1 MKLKFIIACLL
12 SLSAS
17 TLSAESA
24 DKLFQQANSLY
35 KAAKYEQAAQ
45 VYEQIIKQEK
55 QSAEVYYNLGNCY
68 YKLQQPGKTI
78 LNYERALKLNPGDE
92 DIQHNLKLA
101 NLKTVDKFEPV
112 PQLALVKWWGNFRNA
127 KSSGGWATL
136 AIILLW
142 VSLLLAAAY
151 LFITAYRKLIFSTA
165 VFFLL
170 TSFACLSI
178 AFANNNQ
185 AQNSGRGVL
194 LSSVAYVKSSPDMS
208 GTDVFVIHEGATFKI
223 LDNSE
228 EWYKI
233 RLEDGK
239 VGWLTKNYFDK
250 I

>member
-1 MKLKFIIACLL
+1 MLVL
-12 SLSAS
+12 SLFAFSV
-17 TLSAESA
+17 SAESA
-24 DKLFQQANSLY
+24 EKLFKQGNALY
-35 KAAKYEQAAQ
+35 KAGKYEEAAAA
-45 VYEQIIKQEK
+45 YEQIIKQEK

-101 NLKTVDKFEPV
+101 NLHTVDKFQPV
-112 PQLALVKWWGNFRNA
+112 PQLAVVKWWGNFRNSQ
-127 KSSGGWATL
+127 SSGGWATL
-136 AIILLW
+136 AIVFLW
-142 VSLLLAAAY
+142 ISLLLAAVY
-151 LFITAYRKLIFSTA
+151 LFLSVYRKLIFSLA
-165 VFFLL
+165 VLL
-170 TSFACLSI
+170 LLVSLSCLGIS
-178 AFANNNQ
+178 FANNSNE
-185 AQNSGRGVL
+185 QNSGRGVS

-208 GTDVFVIHEGATFKI
+208 GTDVFIIHEGATFKI

-233 RLEDGK
+233 RLQDGK